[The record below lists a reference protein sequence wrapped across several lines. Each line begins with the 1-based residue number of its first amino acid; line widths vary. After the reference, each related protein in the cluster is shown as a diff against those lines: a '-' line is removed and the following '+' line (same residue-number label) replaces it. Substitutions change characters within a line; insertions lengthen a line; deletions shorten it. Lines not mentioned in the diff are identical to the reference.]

1 MSPLSLS
8 SLSTEQT
15 FVPEIKLLE
24 HNTHTHTNTPY
35 TENFL
40 ESKNGPQCAWLSPF
54 SLSVTRSE
62 LWTLYNVVFIGE
74 PAVIRVQ

>member
-24 HNTHTHTNTPY
+24 HNTHTNTPY
-35 TENFL
+35 IEYFL
-40 ESKNGPQCAWLSPF
+40 ESKIGPQCAWLSPF

-62 LWTLYNVVFIGE
+62 L
-74 PAVIRVQ
+74 